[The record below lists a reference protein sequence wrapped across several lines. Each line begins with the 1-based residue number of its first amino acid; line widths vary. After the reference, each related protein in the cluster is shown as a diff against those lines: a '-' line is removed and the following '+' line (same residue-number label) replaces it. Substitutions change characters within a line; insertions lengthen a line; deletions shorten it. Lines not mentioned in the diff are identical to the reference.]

1 MLGRNSRT
9 TMTNESDTAIWHYL
23 NLAKYVGL
31 LSRGLFFALPSA
43 LRLSDPWEG
52 CWGELDFRESL
63 DTTVHAIPDGVTK
76 WQESLEARH
85 ASQDQYG
92 VSCWHESTTES
103 AALWQLYAPMGLGV
117 AVKSTPE
124 RVQAALGER
133 KVEMRCIDYDGHRG
147 GRRLGNDPLVLLS
160 TKRPEF
166 KHEAEMRFI
175 AALTPDEQT
184 VIRSFYRSVKDHGK
198 YRCVKPG
205 HHGPLVVPGGG
216 FTTRD
221 PTCIDRGAPAGT
233 HLPTDV
239 TKLIDRVYL
248 APGCSYSLRRAVIDV
263 TASFGFDKKL
273 ITEAGFDLAPFDRV
287 KFV

>member
-1 MLGRNSRT
+1 MANQ
-9 TMTNESDTAIWHYL
+9 SDTAIWHYL
-23 NLAKYVGL
+23 DLAKYVGL

-63 DTTVHAIPDGVTK
+63 DITVHATADGVAA
-76 WQESLEARH
+76 WQESLKARH
-85 ASQDQYG
+85 AEQDKYG
-92 VSCWHESTTES
+92 VSCWHESATES
-103 AALWQLYAPMGLGV
+103 AALWQLYAPLGFGV
-117 AVKSTPE
+117 AIKSTPE

-133 KVEMRCIDYDGHRG
+133 EVEMRCIDYDGHY
-147 GRRLGNDPLVLLS
+147 GRHLGNDPLVLLS

-175 AALTPDEQT
+175 AALTLDEQT
-184 VIRSFYRSVKDHGK
+184 VITSFYSDLKDHGK

-205 HHGPLVVPGGG
+205 HQGPLVLPGGG
-216 FTTRD
+216 FATKD
-221 PTCIDRGAPAGT
+221 ITCIDRGAPAGM

-248 APGCSYSLRRAVIDV
+248 APGCAYSLRRAVIDV
-263 TASFGFDKKL
+263 TKRFGYDKKL
-273 ITEAGFDLAPFDRV
+273 ITEAAFNRAPFDRV

>member
-1 MLGRNSRT
+1 MTIDSNT
-9 TMTNESDTAIWHYL
+9 TIWHYL
-23 NLAKYVGL
+23 DLAKYVSL

-52 CWGELDFRESL
+52 CWGELDFKESL

-76 WQESLEARH
+76 WQESLESRH
-85 ASQDQYG
+85 THQDQYG

-103 AALWQLYAPMGLGV
+103 AALWQLYAPMGFGV
-117 AVKSTPE
+117 AIKSTPQ

-133 KVEMRCIDYDGHRG
+133 KAVMRRIDYDGHRS
-147 GRRLGNDPLVLLS
+147 RRLGNDPLVLLS

-184 VIRSFYRSVKDHGK
+184 VITSFYSNLKDHGK

-205 HHGPLVVPGGG
+205 HKGPLVLPGSG
-216 FTTRD
+216 FATND
-221 PTCIDRGAPAGT
+221 PTCIDRGAPAGM
-233 HLPTDV
+233 HLHTDV

-248 APGCSYSLRRAVIDV
+248 APSCAYTLRRAVIDV
-263 TASFGFDKKL
+263 TKHFGFDKKL
-273 ITEAGFDLAPFDRV
+273 ITEAGFDLAPFDKV